1 MNHRSVRRFAA
12 GVALLAPLTLS
23 AQRAA
28 DFPPDVRAACDTA
41 FSIVSKTAG
50 VKTRRSYGSFND
62 ETFRATIPGCRIQ
75 VEGSFK
81 KAEKTGAAVD
91 LLHNGL
97 GAQGWSELFEF
108 SADGHDGTSFAFR
121 KDTVA
126 CFARGEWDGGADDEP
141 EIPPLD
147 AYKVTVIC
155 GKAAMFVRPE

>member
-62 ETFRATIPGCRIQ
+62 ETFRAPIPGCRI
-75 VEGSFK
+75 EIDGSFK
-81 KAEKTGAAVD
+81 KAEKTGAA
-91 LLHNGL
+91 
-97 GAQGWSELFEF
+97 
-108 SADGHDGTSFAFR
+108 
-121 KDTVA
+121 
-126 CFARGEWDGGADDEP
+126 P
-141 EIPPLD
+141 ENLRHRLD
-147 AYKVTVIC
+147 A
-155 GKAAMFVRPE
+155 